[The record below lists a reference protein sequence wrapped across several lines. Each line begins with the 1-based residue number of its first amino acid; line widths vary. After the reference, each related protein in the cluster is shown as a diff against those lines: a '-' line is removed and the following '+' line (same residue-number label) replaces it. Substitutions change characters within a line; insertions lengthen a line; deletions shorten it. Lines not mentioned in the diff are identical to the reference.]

1 MPFKSI
7 LRGVGALLD
16 RVLRLS
22 LHRNRKDVLAGVDS
36 IDIIIVGLGVF
47 LILMVLLRR

>member
-1 MPFKSI
+1 MAFPCV
-7 LRGVGALLD
+7 LGGVGALLD

-22 LHRNRKDVLAGVDS
+22 LQRNRKDVLAGVDS